1 MPLKPN
7 RPARISARSAP
18 SRWAAR
24 VLAARPSRPAPPS
37 LAELT
42 KMPTRN
48 SRPVRGLFWN
58 MTWPTPRSRVS
69 TTPTAGL
76 RSAIVAQLSAA
87 RRGAPRSAMV
97 FRSPPESEPAWLTNT
112 RAARRPEWCPGV
124 RRAACPLGGDGALS
138 PIGPSWAFGGGS
150 DVEVEDGRRHIQR
163 AAGVGDVDDAAD
175 PALDRGRAEQQIRLL
190 TGVAEGLEV
199 LDGVQAGPLVGQ
211 GGVHVVVGVGV
222 VVHRDPDERHE
233 LAVARL
239 DPARQEDRVGADP
252 VLRHPALDQVDTEV
266 DEPAHLDRAA
276 EGDLA
281 VPLAEVEVAAG

>member
-7 RPARISARSAP
+7 RPARISVRSAP
-18 SRWAAR
+18 NRWAAR

-58 MTWPTPRSRVS
+58 MTWPAPRSRVS

-97 FRSPPESEPAWLTNT
+97 FRSPPESEPAWLTNP
-112 RAARRPEWCPGV
+112 RAARRPSGV
-124 RRAACPLGGDGALS
+124 RASGAACPLGGDGALS
-138 PIGPSWAFGGGS
+138 PIGPSWALGGGS

-175 PALDRGRAEQQIRLL
+175 PPLDRGRAEQQVGLL
-190 TGVAEGLEV
+190 ARVAEGLEV
-199 LDGVQAGPLVGQ
+199 LDGVQTRAAVGHRR
-211 GGVHVVVGVGV
+211 VHVVVGVGV
-222 VVHRDPDERHE
+222 GVVVDRDADE
-233 LAVARL
+233 
-239 DPARQEDRVGADP
+239 
-252 VLRHPALDQVDTEV
+252 
-266 DEPAHLDRAA
+266 
-276 EGDLA
+276 
-281 VPLAEVEVAAG
+281 

>member
-7 RPARISARSAP
+7 RPARISERSAP
-18 SRWAAR
+18 RRSAAR
-24 VLAARPSRPAPPS
+24 VLAARPSSPAPPS

-58 MTWPTPRSRVS
+58 MTWPTPRRRVS

-112 RAARRPEWCPGV
+112 RAARRPEGGPGV
-124 RRAACPLGGDGALS
+124 RRAACPLGGHGALS
-138 PIGPSWAFGGGS
+138 PIGPPWALGGGS
-150 DVEVEDGRRHIQR
+150 DIEVEDGRRHIQR
-163 AAGVGDVDDAAD
+163 AAGVRDVDDAAD
-175 PALDRGRAEQQIRLL
+175 PPLDRGRAEQQVGLL

-199 LDGVQAGPLVGQ
+199 LDSVQAGPLVGQ
-211 GGVHVVVGVGV
+211 GRVHVVVGVGV
-222 VVHRDPDERHE
+222 VVHRDPDER
-233 LAVARL
+233 
-239 DPARQEDRVGADP
+239 QEQIG
-252 VLRHPALDQVDTEV
+252 
-266 DEPAHLDRAA
+266 RASCR
-276 EGDLA
+276 ER
-281 VPLAEVEVAAG
+281 E